1 MHKEPINIFIDLDET
16 LIHTLGMVPYTAP
29 KGKDSTVELKFK
41 EPEPN
46 TDYADTPVKIKL
58 DKEVYHYHTILRPG
72 ANFLLFQLR
81 EIGHVYMLT
90 RAAKSY
96 AQAMNQAFNFGFI
109 EDKIFDREYVKYWKY
124 KAPKVRIATGKN
136 FLIDDLN
143 VQDNFEKIAFIKK
156 YGTVEYIKVKE
167 FDGYKGNGLTQSDL
181 TDIINTIKS

>member
-58 DKEVYHYHTILRPG
+58 DKEVYHTILRPG

-109 EDKIFDREYVKYWKY
+109 EDKIFDREYVKNWNCMT
-124 KAPKVRIATGKN
+124 PNIEHGDN

-143 VQDNFEKIAFIKK
+143 LDDNFEKIAFIKK
-156 YGTVEYIKVKE
+156 FGTSKYIKVNAFYGRKDE
-167 FDGYKGNGLTQSDL
+167 GYTH
-181 TDIINTIKS
+181 TDINNIIETIKTVE